1 MLSEYQKFQMK
12 RWWRRRLRAV
22 VKGWRT
28 LGSFF
33 HKGVNNPIKKN
44 FVLVRRFMF
53 GWLAVASLM
62 LVGIALQSQQLDNAY
77 KKASPKQGGV
87 YTEGIVGELTNLNP
101 IFASGNVNQA
111 ASRLMFGSLFEYDRS
126 GHLKPDLA
134 ESIDLDKN
142 GTKYTVKLR
151 EDVLWHDGD
160 VLDAQDVVYT
170 FQTIQDPATRSS
182 LQESWKDIK
191 IESPEKFVVTFELPN
206 KFAPFEYSLTTGI
219 IPKHKLKDLR
229 PDELRTSAFNQAPIG
244 SGPFKFRNLD
254 AGTGALEMV
263 NNTDYYKNGPY
274 LNRFVIQTFK
284 DKQMLV
290 KALNDGELSGAAD
303 IKPGLVT
310 REKKYQ
316 KYTML
321 MTNSVFSF
329 FNNKR
334 APLNDKAVRSAL
346 VSSID
351 RKKLIKQAE
360 VDGSQSKSPLLVE
373 QIGFNTKL
381 QQPDIDIEK
390 ARKILDDAGWKA
402 SKDDGIR
409 TKDKQRL
416 EFTLTSQAADE
427 FPAVAAYLKTAWKQ
441 IGVDVNVQLV
451 SLDSLRKDN
460 IIPHD
465 YDALLFGVALG
476 SDPDVFA
483 YWHSS
488 QTGEGGFNLSEY
500 ESKVAD
506 ESLESGRTRL
516 DERLRAAKYKTFT
529 EEWLKDNPAAAL
541 YRTSLIYFQDKNVI
555 GSRSRRLI
563 DPADRFND
571 VENWAVNTSQSARN

>member
-12 RWWRRRLRAV
+12 RWWRRRLRSV
-22 VKGWRT
+22 VRTWRT
-28 LGSFF
+28 FGSFF

-44 FVLVRRFMF
+44 FVLVRRFMA
-53 GWLAVASLM
+53 GWLTIVGLM
-62 LVGIALQSQQLDNAY
+62 LIGIALQSQQLDGAY
-77 KKASPKQGGV
+77 KKASPKQGGI

-111 ASRLMFGSLFEYDRS
+111 ASRLLFGSLFEYDRS

-134 ESIDLDKN
+134 ESIELDKA

-191 IESPEKFVVTFELPN
+191 IEAPEKFVVTFELPN

-219 IPKHKLKDLR
+219 IPKHKLKDLSS
-229 PDELRTSAFNQAPIG
+229 DELRTSAFNQAPIG

-254 AGTGALEMV
+254 ADTGSLEMV
-263 NNTDYYKNGPY
+263 NNDEYYKNGPF
-274 LNRFVIQTFK
+274 LNRFVIQTYK

-303 IKPGLVT
+303 IKPELVT
-310 REKKYQ
+310 RGKKYQ

-381 QQPDIDIEK
+381 QQPDIDIAK
-390 ARKILDDAGWKA
+390 ARKILDDAGWEV

-427 FPAVAAYLKTAWKQ
+427 FPAVAEYLKTAWKQ
-441 IGVDVNVQLV
+441 IGADVNIQLV
-451 SLDSLRKDN
+451 TLDNLRKDN

-488 QTGEGGFNLSEY
+488 QAGEGGFNLSEY

-516 DERLRAAKYKTFT
+516 EERLRAAKYKTFT
-529 EEWLKDNPAAAL
+529 EAWLKDNPAAAL

-571 VENWAVNTSQSARN
+571 VENWAVKTTQNTRN

>member
-12 RWWRRRLRAV
+12 RWWRRRLRTV

-381 QQPDIDIEK
+381 QQPDIDIAK

-402 SKDDGIR
+402 SKDDDIR